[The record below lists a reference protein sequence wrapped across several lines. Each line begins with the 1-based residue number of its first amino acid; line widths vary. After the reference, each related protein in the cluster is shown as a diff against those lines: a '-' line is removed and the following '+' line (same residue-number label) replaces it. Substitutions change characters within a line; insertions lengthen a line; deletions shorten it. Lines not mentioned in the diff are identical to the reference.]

1 MDQFDAIADLGRA
14 LGMNEATARQFA
26 IGRDGTEGTARRR
39 WSTREAQP
47 QPAAADPARA
57 QAEAAQAAIDAE
69 MAVLGRTRE
78 QASEHVRAMV
88 RDAGA
93 RRGVAYATQ
102 LATEYARALRSP
114 ES

>member
-1 MDQFDAIADLGRA
+1 MDHFDRLVDLA
-14 LGMNEATARQFA
+14 ESLGMDESTAQRFA
-26 IGRDGTEGTARRR
+26 IGRDGTERTARQR
-39 WSTREAQP
+39 WSFQEAQP
-47 QPAAADPARA
+47 PAVDPARA

-69 MAVLGRTRE
+69 VAVLGRTQQ

-102 LATEYARALRSP
+102 LVTEYARALRAP
-114 ES
+114 EPS